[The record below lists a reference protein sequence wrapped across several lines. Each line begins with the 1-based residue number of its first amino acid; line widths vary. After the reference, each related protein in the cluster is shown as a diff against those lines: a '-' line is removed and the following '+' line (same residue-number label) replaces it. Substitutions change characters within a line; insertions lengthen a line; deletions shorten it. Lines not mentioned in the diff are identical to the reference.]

1 MESYHSGYFYKA
13 RRDELNWPLVIIR
26 GASNTKQGIVEEY
39 ISKEEF
45 PPASPSS
52 PPSSKQPSSHTSKA
66 NT

>member
-1 MESYHSGYFYKA
+1 MESYHLGYFYKA

-26 GASNTKQGIVEEY
+26 GASNTKQGIVEEN

-45 PPASPSS
+45 PPASLSS
-52 PPSSKQPSSHTSKA
+52 PPALSNHLLTPSKA